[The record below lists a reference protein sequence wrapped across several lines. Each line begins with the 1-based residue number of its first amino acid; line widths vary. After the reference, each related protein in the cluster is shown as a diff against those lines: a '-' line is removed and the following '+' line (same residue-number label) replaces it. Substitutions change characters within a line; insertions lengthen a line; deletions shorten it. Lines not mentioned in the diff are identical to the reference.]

1 MCRCKDRREAAL
13 SAIRGHVAVTQAARA
28 FAEAD
33 EAGRTR
39 SCVEGA
45 FHCAGARSQSIGAPM
60 TQIRIDTVEITHLA
74 NALAAVGEKAPD
86 AIRRALNHTGDKE
99 ESRFHEK
106 WKRLWSIFR

>member
-1 MCRCKDRREAAL
+1 
-13 SAIRGHVAVTQAARA
+13 
-28 FAEAD
+28 
-33 EAGRTR
+33 
-39 SCVEGA
+39 
-45 FHCAGARSQSIGAPM
+45 M